1 MRVSGGAC
9 LFVRQTSAALSL
21 SATEL
26 GVAFTLET
34 CGYLAIINLNINYK

>member
-1 MRVSGGAC
+1 MRVSGGHR
-9 LFVRQTSAALSL
+9 LFVRQTSAAPSL

-26 GVAFTLET
+26 GVSLALET